1 MFKNFCIERP
11 KQRCLVPA
19 WDLGIVLK
27 ALQLSPLEPLDLI
40 SFKLFTYKCCFLL
53 ALATG
58 RRRSELHALS
68 VSESCIRF
76 AADKSSVTLLAD
88 PAFLA
93 ENQLSEKGSG
103 VIVIPALPNSGPTNL
118 CPVRT
123 LLRSK
128 DSNRFFVPIKQGK
141 NDITA
146 KAISSWICNTVIL
159 AYKSS
164 EITLPRNQVKAREV
178 RAIASSWSI
187 FNSASLT
194 EMLSGGFWR
203 SDNTFYYHYLRS
215 LPQHTDNLYSLGP
228 LVSAQKVIFP
238 PTS

>member
-1 MFKNFCIERP
+1 
-11 KQRCLVPA
+11 
-19 WDLGIVLK
+19 
-27 ALQLSPLEPLDLI
+27 
-40 SFKLFTYKCCFLL
+40 
-53 ALATG
+53 
-58 RRRSELHALS
+58 
-68 VSESCIRF
+68 
-76 AADKSSVTLLAD
+76 LAD

>member
-1 MFKNFCIERP
+1 MLFSFSFGYRSQKKWTSCSFCF
-11 KQRCLVPA
+11 
-19 WDLGIVLK
+19 WVLYSFCGR
-27 ALQLSPLEPLDLI
+27 QVLSYPFDWP
-40 SFKLFTYKCCFLL
+40 SF
-53 ALATG
+53 
-58 RRRSELHALS
+58 
-68 VSESCIRF
+68 
-76 AADKSSVTLLAD
+76 
-88 PAFLA
+88 FLA
-93 ENQLSEKGSG
+93 KNQLSEKVSG
-103 VIVIPALPNSGPTNL
+103 IIVIPALPNSGPTNV

-159 AYKSS
+159 ACKSS